1 MLLLLRGN
9 RRKSLSTYDKDARR
23 IHTCIHSNRP
33 AGRETTYLLFFA
45 NRPHEASLCLSLSF
59 SVSLSPLR
67 LVSHTTPQYETLKA
81 RTSIARHAYT
91 YTLYSYTLLLSL
103 SLCCALRLSPVNFSN
118 FNTNTTFSRYH
129 FSSSSRLS
137 LSLSVSLPL
146 VYNDTHSTA
155 ITQSRRIYTHTH
167 THTSTCLS
175 RTRRLRTNTSRITH
189 TLCCYDTTP
198 KSQKRI
204 SIRISIDQSIKRDI
218 CRVDHGDSRVVVVV
232 VTRSVVLVLCIITEI
247 LICV

>member
-189 TLCCYDTTP
+189 SVAMTRHRNLKNGFRYGF
-198 KSQKRI
+198 
-204 SIRISIDQSIKRDI
+204 QSINQSKDI
-218 CRVDHGDSRVVVVV
+218 CRVDHGDSRVVVVVVV